1 MANGIVQ
8 PTCLCLFEKFATHSH
23 SRQTTVLTQDAAVS
37 INRCELLERVARV
50 RSVLRQRALQRGQV
64 VAIAL
69 ASGFDVLSMTL
80 AAWAEGLAISLLP
93 HELGTS
99 SGKPDDGR
107 LNGMLELIEPALIL
121 GSEPVRQQLSQ
132 EWASRV
138 LTDVALGE
146 ALGSVQALHEPARCV
161 PADLAILQFTSG
173 STGLPKAVCIS
184 QAMLS
189 ANCQAIAERVA
200 VSPHDRMVSWLPL
213 HHDMGLSAITLAWWC
228 GIDLVLMPPRE
239 FSRQPLAWLQALSRY
254 KGTLSPAPTSAFA
267 LLNRL
272 AGRVRDGELDLS
284 AWRYAW
290 VGAEPVFHDH
300 LRQFESAF
308 TCHGLQSGVLQPA
321 YGMAEAVVAVS
332 LNPPGQSLRV
342 RWLDTRALHALGE
355 VIELGEGAPG
365 SAAYLGNGKGVDG
378 VELRIADEHGLA
390 LGEGSLGHIEIR
402 GSSVISQ
409 YLKVEPVRRQD
420 SDWYSTGDLGFLL
433 DDEIYIT
440 GRTKDL
446 ITRAGVNVSPQ
457 IIEWALESSLGLA
470 AGSVAAFSC
479 IDGRLARES
488 VVVVMASNALAGREL
503 DDLRREVART
513 AVRHAGV
520 QVDDL
525 VLIRRADFPRTTSGK
540 IQRQALCRR
549 YLGGELSSVAAT
561 QTPLSV

>member
-1 MANGIVQ
+1 MANGIVL
-8 PTCLCLFEKFATHSH
+8 PSRPCLFDKFLINSH

-37 INRCELLERVARV
+37 INHAELLDRVGQV
-50 RSVLRQRALQRGQV
+50 RSVLRQRALQPGQV

-93 HELGTS
+93 HELGGAC
-99 SGKPDDGR
+99 GKSDDGR
-107 LNGMLELIEPALIL
+107 LSAMLELIEPALIL
-121 GSEPVRQQLSQ
+121 GGESVQQQLPH
-132 EWASRV
+132 EWASRF

-146 ALGSVQALHEPARCV
+146 ALGTVQALHEPARCA

-173 STGLPKAVCIS
+173 STGVPKAVCIS

-200 VSPHDRMVSWLPL
+200 VTPQDRMVSWLPL

-228 GIDLVLMPPRE
+228 GIDLVLMPTRE

-300 LRQFESAF
+300 LRQFEAAF
-308 TCHGLQSGVLQPA
+308 APHGLQSGVVQPA

-355 VIELGEGAPG
+355 VIELSEGAPG
-365 SAAYLGNGKGVDG
+365 SAAYLGNGEVVDG
-378 VELRIADEHGLA
+378 VELRIADEHGRA
-390 LGEGSLGHIEIR
+390 LDEGSLGHIEIR
-402 GSSVISQ
+402 GTSVISQ
-409 YLKVEPVRRQD
+409 YLKVEPVRHQD
-420 SDWYSTGDLGFLL
+420 NDWYSTGDLGFLL
-433 DDEIYIT
+433 DNEIYIT

-457 IIEWALESSLGLA
+457 IIEWALESTLGLA

-479 IDGRLARES
+479 IDSRLARES

-549 YLGGELSSVAAT
+549 YLGGELSSIAAT
-561 QTPLSV
+561 PSPLSI

>member
-1 MANGIVQ
+1 M
-8 PTCLCLFEKFATHSH
+8 
-23 SRQTTVLTQDAAVS
+23 
-37 INRCELLERVARV
+37 

-146 ALGSVQALHEPARCV
+146 ALGNVQALHEPARCV
-161 PADLAILQFTSG
+161 PADQAILQFTSG

-200 VSPHDRMVSWLPL
+200 VSPSDRMVSWLPL

-228 GIDLVLMPPRE
+228 GIDLVLMPTRE

-308 TCHGLQSGVLQPA
+308 ACHGLQSGVLQPA

-365 SAAYLGNGKGVDG
+365 SAAYLGNGKVVDG

-409 YLKVEPVRRQD
+409 YLKVEPVRRQG

-561 QTPLSV
+561 QTSLSV

>member
-8 PTCLCLFEKFATHSH
+8 PTCLCLCDKFLINSH

-37 INRCELLERVARV
+37 INHSELLDRVGRV

-69 ASGFDVLSMTL
+69 ASSFGVLSMVL
-80 AAWAEGLAISLLP
+80 AAWSEGLAISLLP
-93 HELGTS
+93 HELGAS
-99 SGKPDDGR
+99 SGKLDDGR
-107 LNGMLELIEPALIL
+107 LSAMLELIEPALIL
-121 GSEPVRQQLSQ
+121 CSEPIQQQLPH
-132 EWASRV
+132 EWASRL

-146 ALGSVQALHEPARCV
+146 ALGAVQALHEPARCV

-173 STGLPKAVCIS
+173 STGMPKAVCIS

-189 ANCQAIAERVA
+189 ANCQAIAERVG
-200 VSPHDRMVSWLPL
+200 VSPQDRMVSWLPL

-228 GIDLVLMPPRE
+228 GIDLVLMPTRE
-239 FSRQPLAWLQALSRY
+239 FSRQPLAWLQALSHY

-300 LRQFESAF
+300 LRQFETAF
-308 TCHGLQSGVLQPA
+308 APHGLRSGVVQPA

-332 LNPPGQSLRV
+332 LNPPGQPLRV

-355 VIELGEGAPG
+355 VIELSEGAAG
-365 SAAYLGNGKGVDG
+365 AAAYLGNGQVVDG
-378 VELRIADEHGLA
+378 VELRVADEHGLA

-402 GSSVISQ
+402 GTSVISQ
-409 YLKVEPVRRQD
+409 YLKVEPVRHQD
-420 SDWYSTGDLGFLL
+420 NDWYSTGDLGFLL
-433 DDEIYIT
+433 DNEIYIT

-457 IIEWALESSLGLA
+457 IIEWALESTLGLA

-549 YLGGELSSVAAT
+549 YLSGELSSAAAT
-561 QTPLSV
+561 PSPLSI

>member
-8 PTCLCLFEKFATHSH
+8 PTGLCLFEKFLTSSH

-37 INRCELLERVARV
+37 INHRELLERVAQV
-50 RSVLRQRALQRGQV
+50 RGVLSHRALQRGQV

-93 HELGTS
+93 HDLGGA
-99 SGKPDDGR
+99 SGKLDDGR
-107 LNGMLELIEPALIL
+107 LSAMLELIEPALIL
-121 GSEPVRQQLSQ
+121 GSEAVQQQLAD

-146 ALGSVQALHEPARCV
+146 ALGAVQALHEPARCA

-173 STGLPKAVCIS
+173 STGMPKAVCIS

-189 ANCQAIAERVA
+189 ANCQAIAERV
-200 VSPHDRMVSWLPL
+200 VVGPQDRMVSWLPL

-228 GIDLVLMPPRE
+228 GIDLVLMPTRE

-300 LRQFESAF
+300 LRQFETAF
-308 TCHGLQSGVLQPA
+308 ARHGLQPAVLQPA

-332 LNPPGQSLRV
+332 LNPPGQPLRV
-342 RWLDTRALHALGE
+342 RWLDTRALHGLGQ
-355 VIELGEGAPG
+355 VIELHEGAAG
-365 SAAYLGNGKGVDG
+365 SAAYLGNGKVVDG

-390 LGEGSLGHIEIR
+390 LGEGCLGHIEIR
-402 GSSVISQ
+402 GTSVISQ
-409 YLKVEPVRRQD
+409 YLKVAPVRREGG
-420 SDWYSTGDLGFLL
+420 DWYSTGDLGFLL
-433 DDEIYIT
+433 DSEIYIT

-479 IDGRLARES
+479 IDSRLARES

-540 IQRQALCRR
+540 IQRQSLCRR

-561 QTPLSV
+561 PNPLSV